1 MRQFFKVFLIFYGL
15 CGLFDTTQ
23 AAKRPGVM
31 RPVALV
37 APGQTATGGIFS
49 NGTWHLD
56 AQSKIL
62 SLIFTREAE
71 GTRNLWQAT
80 PDADG
85 NWHMKPLTNMP
96 ALQWVDHA
104 QSLPDGRTIICV
116 TNASGDG
123 QTPHITRFD
132 LKTGRMEAV
141 LREDL
146 PGHSPTVSPDGRSL
160 AFVRDSG
167 GAPVIYFLSLQD
179 KSAPA
184 IARRVTQGRYPAWLD
199 NKTLLFSDARK
210 SGLYRIE
217 IPTHWSP
224 LQPLKTVPQGVSW
237 RGGAVNVAPDGS
249 QLCLVGDDANGT
261 AGQLFFMA
269 PNGSGERALRNT
281 QGARAPR
288 FAPDGSALLFDAPLP
303 NTGLRTLWI
312 MQLTPIVP
320 TIELAHVTAQTASSY
335 QVVGT
340 VFCEDSPDVAVQ
352 VEVGEG
358 EAPQQWQ
365 LIASPKAPLQKETLA
380 MWQLPQGAHGDWTL
394 RLTARSPDGD
404 AAQATMKVT
413 LPLAAGAIVTN
424 ASPDVAIFVSPVNG
438 AAGLIGTHGIPSRV
452 VSGTPNVFPDKNHT
466 TVPDPTHPDLLPPSK
481 KFGASTLPG
490 RTIARPSPNVPNLT
504 SASSGASGGAS
515 GGAPSGASSGALQ
528 VLPLPALPPPP
539 SSQSRNSAPPVTTTN
554 PAHPTNSFAPT
565 NATPPIVPTTP
576 VVTSLPTS
584 PVPQVPINLQ
594 APPARHQNPNAKK
607 AVPNI
612 VPPKATIKT
621 VTKPTSRLATR
632 STLKGNVQARRAD
645 AGQFHFDVPG
655 YVKSGTEVVFDGRVQ
670 NKSKS
675 DWNTSGASPVRVL
688 VRWFDN
694 ATGQRARWEIKR
706 LPVSLAPGES
716 APLSFSVTAP
726 RPGKFRLQVALVR
739 LPNGKYQ
746 PASTT
751 LNEALDTLAQ
761 TTYRITVE

>member
-1 MRQFFKVFLIFYGL
+1 MRQFFKVFLIFCGV
-15 CGLFDTTQ
+15 CGLLVTAQ
-23 AAKRPGVM
+23 AARRPGVM

-37 APGQTATGGIFS
+37 APGEAAGGIFS

-85 NWHMKPLTNMP
+85 NWQMKPLTNFP
-96 ALQWVDHA
+96 APQWVDYA

-116 TNASGDG
+116 TNTPGDG
-123 QTPHITRFD
+123 QTPHIARFD
-132 LKTGRMEAV
+132 LKAGRMEAV

-146 PGHSPTVSPDGRSL
+146 PGHSPSVSPDGRSL
-160 AFVRDSG
+160 AFVRDAG
-167 GAPVIYFLSLQD
+167 GVPVIYLLPLQH
-179 KSAPA
+179 KNAPA

-199 NKTLLFSDARK
+199 NTTLLFSDARK

-217 IPTHWSP
+217 IPTHWPP

-237 RGGAVNVAPDGS
+237 RGGEVNVAPDGS

-303 NTGLRTLWI
+303 NTGMRTLWV

-340 VFCEDSPDVAVQ
+340 VFCEDSPDVDVQ

-365 LIASPKAPLQKETLA
+365 LIAVPKAPLQKETLA

-466 TVPDPTHPDLLPPSK
+466 TVPDPMHPDLLPPSK
-481 KFGASTLPG
+481 KSGTPTLPG
-490 RTIARPSPNVPNLT
+490 RTIAKPPNAPNST
-504 SASSGASGGAS
+504 SASSGAST
-515 GGAPSGASSGALQ
+515 GALQ
-528 VLPLPALPPPP
+528 ILPLPALPPPP
-539 SSQSRNSAPPVTTTN
+539 SSQGRNTAPPVTTTN
-554 PAHPTNSFAPT
+554 PTLPTNSFPAT
-565 NATPPIVPTTP
+565 NAIPPIVPTTP
-576 VVTSLPTS
+576 VVTSLPIS
-584 PVPQVPINLQ
+584 PLPQVPINLQ
-594 APPARHQNPNAKK
+594 TPPARHQNLNAKK
-607 AVPNI
+607 VVPKI

-621 VTKPTSRLATR
+621 PTKPTSKLTTR
-632 STLKGNVQARRAD
+632 STSKADVQPRHAG

-655 YVKSGTEVVFDGRVQ
+655 YVKSGTEVVFEGRVQ

-675 DWNTSGASPVRVL
+675 AWNTSGASPARVL

-694 ATGQRARWEIKR
+694 TTGQRARWEIKR
-706 LPVSLAPGES
+706 LPVSLAPGED

-739 LPNGKYQ
+739 LPTGKYQ
-746 PASTT
+746 PTSTT

-761 TTYRITVE
+761 TTYRVTVE